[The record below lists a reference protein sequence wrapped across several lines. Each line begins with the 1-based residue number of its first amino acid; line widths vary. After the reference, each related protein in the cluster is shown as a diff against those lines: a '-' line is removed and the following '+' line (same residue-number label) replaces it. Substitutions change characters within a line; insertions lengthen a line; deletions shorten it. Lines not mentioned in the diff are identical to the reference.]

1 MKILFISRLFPHSQG
16 ISGSLIINNRIRFL
30 AERGHQVG
38 LLSFIA
44 EEDKPHISE
53 IKPYV
58 SEMELFPA
66 PEITTP
72 LRRAA
77 NCLLSASPFPFCDG
91 RVPGMRRKAGEMIE
105 RSRYNVAIA
114 EFSAMGQYLYRNP
127 WLPAVRRIISC
138 HECWTTGYL
147 KSIRFHGWSPRGMI
161 RRFTFDQVR
170 RYEFNMYMNMDHI
183 LVLTPEERY
192 RLLKHSPNL
201 RISVVPHGVD
211 TAYFSPP
218 ETDNSE
224 ESIVF
229 VGYYP
234 NESNRDAVLWFVRN
248 VWPKLKK
255 KHPGVKFYVVGR
267 GPVPAINDLS
277 RRDPAIIVTGGVEDI
292 RPYLAKARAFICP
305 IRMGSGFRAKL
316 LEAMAAGVP
325 VVSTSLAAEGI
336 SSWGGDTM
344 FMADT
349 PRQMLRAISLLLTDE
364 KLRQSMAANA
374 REMIESRFSKEIGKT
389 VLDNVIHDVVTR
401 D

>member
-38 LLSFIA
+38 LASFVTD
-44 EEDKPHISE
+44 EDKPHVNE
-53 IKPYV
+53 IKPYLQ
-58 SEMELFPA
+58 EMELFPA
-66 PEITTP
+66 PEVTRP
-72 LRRAA
+72 FARAA
-77 NCLLSASPFPFCDG
+77 RCMASTTPFPFCDA
-91 RVPGMRRKAGEMIE
+91 RVPGMRKAIGEMIE
-105 RSRYNVAIA
+105 RSRYNIAIA
-114 EFSAMGQYLYRNP
+114 EFSAMGQYLFKNP
-127 WLPAVRRIISC
+127 WLPAVRRIVSC

-147 KSIRFHGWSPRGMI
+147 KSIRFHGWSARGLV
-161 RRFTFDQVR
+161 RRFTFDHVR
-170 RYEFNMYMNMDHI
+170 RYEFGMYMNMDHI

-192 RLLKHSPNL
+192 RLLKHAPNL

-211 TAYFSPP
+211 TDYFSPP
-218 ETDNSE
+218 ASDNSE

-229 VGYYP
+229 VGYYH
-234 NESNRDAVLWFVRN
+234 NESNRDAVLWFVKN
-248 VWPKLKK
+248 VWPGLKK

-267 GPVPAINDLS
+267 GPVRVITDLA
-277 RRDPAIIVTGGVEDI
+277 RHDPAIIVTGGVVDI
-292 RPYLAKARAFICP
+292 RPDLAKARAFICP

-336 SSWGGDTM
+336 SSWGCDTM

-349 PRQMLRAISLLLTDE
+349 PRQMLRSISLLITDPG
-364 KLRQSMAANA
+364 LRQSMAANA
-374 REMIESRFSKEIGKT
+374 REMVVSRFAKESGLS
-389 VLDNVIHDVVTR
+389 VLDNVVREVVTR